1 MRRAVEMEE
10 RGSVNSEFDDRPL
23 NTLTDVQLL
32 RLLAGE
38 QGMTEAE
45 FLRIARGQGH
55 SETHTK

>member
-1 MRRAVEMEE
+1 MEE